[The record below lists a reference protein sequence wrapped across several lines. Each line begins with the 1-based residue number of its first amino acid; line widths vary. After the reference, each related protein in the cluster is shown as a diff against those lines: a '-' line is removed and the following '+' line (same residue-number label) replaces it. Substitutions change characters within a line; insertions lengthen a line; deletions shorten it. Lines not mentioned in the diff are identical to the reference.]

1 MEARIIGLE
10 HEIKAILDAYKFSQL
25 RNMLTVGFFTG
36 VGLEELIVLKWTD
49 INFDDG
55 ILHVQRAFC
64 CGQNKETKTKAGNRL
79 IDLTSQAIIALK
91 RQLKIQE
98 LKPPLPFI
106 TLVHIS
112 DGTVSIQPCAV
123 IGQRP

>member
-1 MEARIIGLE
+1 
-10 HEIKAILDAYKFSQL
+10 
-25 RNMLTVGFFTG
+25 MLTVGFFTG

-98 LKPPLPFI
+98 LKSPFI
-106 TLVHIS
+106 FHNPRTHQLWDSEHTTLRCYWTKALNDASVKYRYPYQMRH
-112 DGTVSIQPCAV
+112 TLHHT
-123 IGQRP
+123 